1 MKLNFTDFRRKCQFP
16 LMLALAGV
24 PVLAFISAKTVP
36 EALSLLWV
44 IPAAYVALAWLCLV
58 IPGKKRLLVG
68 VAGFVALMA
77 LGAAVLPVKESLFLL
92 LGPLAYGVVLLWGL
106 KISGW
111 RHDQEMPVGWYVAG
125 LVTHGFLQI
134 MINAAHRTKD
144 TVYAPV
150 ETPVMLCFLAYL
162 ALMMLSLNRS
172 SMDAA
177 SMGRQRIPVHMRRR
191 NVALTLGFLAL
202 VVLVAAAPAVIAA
215 VETAWDWILRT
226 VSWIIA
232 WLSQFLPEGSSGGGG
247 GGAGGMDLTGLGE
260 GEGPSPLLQLLE
272 KIAYVVAMIAAA
284 VLLFLALRFLY
295 KKLKILLK
303 FLWARLT
310 EYASSA
316 SEDYE
321 DEVTD
326 TREDGERER
335 TNIFDRLKKR
345 MAFVDEKKLTPAQR
359 IRYRYLRLMY
369 KHEDWHAGQT
379 ARETLPEDAAALYE
393 RARYSEH
400 PVSEDDAEKFVSG
413 IKNV

>member
-1 MKLNFTDFRRKCQFP
+1 MKLNWTDFRRKCQFP

-24 PVLAFISAKTVP
+24 PVLAFLSAKTAP
-36 EALSLLWV
+36 DSLSLLWL
-44 IPAAYVALAWLCLV
+44 IPAAYVLLAWLCLV
-58 IPGKKRLLVG
+58 IPGKKRLIAG
-68 VAGFVALMA
+68 AAGFIALMA
-77 LGAAVLPVKESLFLL
+77 LGAAVLPLKESMLLL

-111 RHDQEMPVGWYVAG
+111 RHDQEMPVGWYMGG
-125 LVTHGFLQI
+125 LVTYGFLQI
-134 MINAAHRTKD
+134 MINAAHRMND
-144 TVYAPV
+144 TVYTPV

-162 ALMMLSLNRS
+162 ALMLLSLNRS

-191 NVALTLGFLAL
+191 NVALTMGFLVL
-202 VVLVAAAPAVIAA
+202 VVLAAAAPAVIEA
-215 VETAWDWILRT
+215 VETAWE
-226 VSWIIA
+226 
-232 WLSQFLPEGSSGGGG
+232 WLLQGIRWLGALLTSLLPEATSGS
-247 GGAGGMDLTGLGE
+247 GGAGGGGMDMSGFGE
-260 GEGPSPLLQLLE
+260 VPEQTLLSKIPE
-272 KIAYVVAMIAAA
+272 KIAYAMAAIAAV
-284 VLLFLALRFLY
+284 VLLCLALRFLY
-295 KKLKILLK
+295 GKLKVLLK
-303 FLWARLT
+303 YLWGRLT

-335 TNIFDRLKKR
+335 VNILDRLKKR
-345 MAFVDEKKLTPAQR
+345 MALVDEKKLTPAQR

-393 RARYSEH
+393 RARYSDH
-400 PVSEDDAEKFVSG
+400 PVTEADAEKFASG
-413 IKNV
+413 IKNI